1 MAVVR
6 QRIDQRSAQSNAAL
20 IREKPEQVLSVI
32 TSEKS
37 VFDRHDVARALH
49 RYIDQ
54 PEAFQNA
61 FAKVMASPA
70 LIELKPEARGED
82 GTITLARYSTREMV
96 ETERGMAANARE
108 MTNRTDHA
116 VDAGMSRRHSK
127 RSIEQSTLGLN
138 NPSPKP

>member
-6 QRIDQRSAQSNAAL
+6 QRIDQRSAQSNATFDPG
-20 IREKPEQVLSVI
+20 ETGTGLSVI

-70 LIELKPEARGED
+70 LID
-82 GTITLARYSTREMV
+82 
-96 ETERGMAANARE
+96 
-108 MTNRTDHA
+108 
-116 VDAGMSRRHSK
+116 
-127 RSIEQSTLGLN
+127 
-138 NPSPKP
+138 

>member
-1 MAVVR
+1 
-6 QRIDQRSAQSNAAL
+6 L

-61 FAKVMASPA
+61 FARVMASPA

-82 GTITLARYSTREMV
+82 GAISLARYSTREMV

-108 MTNRTDHA
+108 MASRADHA
-116 VDAGMSRRHSK
+116 CGAPPCRGSALVR
-127 RSIEQSTLGLN
+127 I
-138 NPSPKP
+138 